1 MPQNFIRGDVDQG
14 FLLPP
19 DVRDWLPD
27 GELAWTVKD
36 AVESFDLSAFY
47 RAYRANGQGAAAFDP
62 ALMIAVL
69 VYAHAV
75 GVRSS
80 RAIERSCAHDVAF
93 RVLAGNQLPDHA
105 TIARFFRRHR
115 KALTGLFA
123 QVLRLCA
130 EAGMIRL
137 GVIAVDGTKIAANA
151 SWSAN
156 HTAKALAHQVR
167 EEQARFKKLAAELLD
182 EQAATDAAED
192 AEHGPDRGDEPP
204 VGLRRRAERLARLA
218 EAKARLD
225 AEQDS
230 AVAEQQARKAEWA
243 RRKNAG
249 TRRGAQ
255 PGEHPPGRDPGK
267 DKPPRANTTD
277 PDARVMRSGR
287 GPLVIGYNAQ
297 AAVTAGQVIV
307 GELLTQQPTDAD
319 QLLPVL
325 DAVSERLQQA
335 RITAIPGAWVAD
347 AQYGSEAVFTAA
359 EARGMHLLA
368 PLVSD
373 ERRAAG
379 ADPAGDRPLTARPA
393 TARAQARLRT
403 RQGQDEYALRGRTVE
418 PVFGQIKDRQGLRG
432 FLRRGL
438 DNVKTEWSL
447 ACTVHNIRK
456 IHTHRLA
463 TA

>member
-1 MPQNFIRGDVDQG
+1 VPQNFIRADVDQG

-19 DVRDWLPD
+19 DMRDWLAED
-27 GELAWTVKD
+27 ELAWTVKD
-36 AVESFDLSAFY
+36 VVESLDLSAFY
-47 RAYRANGQGAAAFDP
+47 RGYRANGQGAAAFDP
-62 ALMIAVL
+62 ALMVAVL

-80 RAIERSCAHDVAF
+80 RAIERCCARDVAF
-93 RVLAGNQLPDHA
+93 RVLAGNQVPDHA

-115 KALTGLFA
+115 KPLTGLFG
-123 QVLRLCA
+123 QVLRLCH
-130 EAGMIRL
+130 EAGMVGL
-137 GVIAVDGTKIAANA
+137 GVIAVDGTKVAANA

-156 HTAKALAHQVR
+156 HTSRALVHQVA
-167 EEQARFKKLAAELLD
+167 EEQARFTQLAAQLLA

-204 VGLRRRAERLARLA
+204 PGLRRRAERLARLR

-230 AVAEQQARKAEWA
+230 AVAEQEARKAEWA
-243 RRKNAG
+243 RRQAAG

-255 PGEHPPGRDPGK
+255 PGEHPPGRNPAR

-297 AAVTAGQVIV
+297 AAVTAEQVIV
-307 GELLTQQPTDAD
+307 AALLTQQPTDAE
-319 QLLPVL
+319 QLIPVI
-325 DAVSERLQQA
+325 DAVTGQRQQA
-335 RITAIPGAWVAD
+335 GITSDPGVWVAD

-359 EARGMHLLA
+359 EARGMHVLA

-379 ADPAGDRPLTARPA
+379 ADPAGDRPLAARPA
-393 TARAQARLRT
+393 TARAQAKLRT
-403 RQGQDEYALRGRTVE
+403 RQGRDEYALRGRTVE
-418 PVFGQIKDRQGLRG
+418 PVFGQIKDRQGLRQ

>member
-27 GELAWTVKD
+27 EHLAWTVKD
-36 AVESFDLSAFY
+36 VVESLDLSAFY

-80 RAIERSCAHDVAF
+80 RAIERHCAHDVAF
-93 RVLAGNQLPDHA
+93 RVLAGNRLPDHA

-115 KALTGLFA
+115 KPLAGLFA
-123 QVLRLCA
+123 QVLRLCHQ
-130 EAGMIRL
+130 AGMVRL
-137 GVIAVDGTKIAANA
+137 GVIAVDGSKIAANA

-156 HTAKALAHQVR
+156 HTSAALGHQLR
-167 EEQARFKKLAAELLD
+167 EEQARFKRLAAELLD

-192 AEHGPDRGDEPP
+192 AEYGPDRGDELPP
-204 VGLRRRAERLARLA
+204 GLRRRSERLARLA
-218 EAKARLD
+218 EAKKRLD
-225 AEQDS
+225 EEDA
-230 AVAEQQARKAEWA
+230 ARVADQERKKAEWQ
-243 RRKNAG
+243 RRKDAG

-255 PGEHPPGRDPGK
+255 PGEHPPGPKSGK
-267 DKPPRANTTD
+267 APRANTTD
-277 PDARVMRSGR
+277 PDSRAMRGGR
-287 GPLVIGYNAQ
+287 GLVQGYNAQ
-297 AAVTAGQVIV
+297 AAVTADQLIV
-307 GELLTQQPTDAD
+307 GAILTQQQVDAGLVFDVVDDVVEQLTDAGIEEAGD
-319 QLLPVL
+319 TV
-325 DAVSERLQQA
+325 
-335 RITAIPGAWVAD
+335 VAD
-347 AQYGSEAVFTAA
+347 AGYANEAAFTEA
-359 EARGMHLLA
+359 ETRDLHLLA
-368 PLVSD
+368 PMISD

-379 ADPAGDRPLTARPA
+379 EDPAGDKPMRLRPA
-393 TARAQARLRT
+393 TARAQAKLRT
-403 RQGQDEYALRGRTVE
+403 RQGRDEYALRGRTVE
-418 PVFGQIKDRQGLRG
+418 PVFGQIKDRQGLRQ

-456 IHTHRLA
+456 IHAHRLA

>member
-1 MPQNFIRGDVDQG
+1 MPQNFIRADVDQG

-19 DVRDWLPD
+19 DVREWLAED
-27 GELAWTVKD
+27 ELAWTVKD
-36 AVESFDLSAFY
+36 VVESLDLSGFY
-47 RAYRANGQGAAAFDP
+47 RGYRANGQGAAAFDP
-62 ALMIAVL
+62 ALMVAVL
-69 VYAHAV
+69 VYGHAV

-80 RAIERSCAHDVAF
+80 RAIERCCARDVAF
-93 RVLAGNQLPDHA
+93 RVLAGNRVPDHA

-115 KALTGLFA
+115 EPLTSLFG

-130 EAGMIRL
+130 EAGMVRL

-156 HTAKALAHQVR
+156 STSAALGHQIREERARFEALAAQ
-167 EEQARFKKLAAELLD
+167 LLE

-204 VGLRRRAERLARLA
+204 AGLRRRAERLTRLR

-225 AEQDS
+225 AEQAA
-230 AVAEQQARKAEWA
+230 AVAEQEARKAEWA
-243 RRKNAG
+243 RRRDAG

-255 PGEHPPGRDPGK
+255 PGEHPPGRHPDT
-267 DKPPRANTTD
+267 DRPPRANSTD

-287 GPLVIGYNAQ
+287 GPLLIGYNAQ
-297 AAVTAGQVIV
+297 AAVTADQIIV
-307 GELLTQQPTDAD
+307 GELLTQQPTDAE
-319 QLLPVL
+319 QWIPVA
-325 DAVSERLQQA
+325 DAVGEQLQQA
-335 RITAIPGAWVAD
+335 GIAAVAGTWLAD
-347 AQYGSEAVFTAA
+347 AQYGSEAVFAAA
-359 EARGMHLLA
+359 EARGAHLLA

-373 ERRAAG
+373 QRRAAG
-379 ADPAGDRPLTARPA
+379 ADPAGDRPLTNRPA
-393 TARAQARLRT
+393 TARAQAKLRT
-403 RQGQDEYALRGRTVE
+403 RQGRDEYSLRGRTVE

-438 DNVKTEWSL
+438 DNVTAEWSL

-456 IHTHRLA
+456 IHTHRIA
-463 TA
+463 TG

>member
-1 MPQNFIRGDVDQG
+1 MPQNFIRADVDQG

-19 DVRDWLPD
+19 DVREWLAED
-27 GELAWTVKD
+27 ELAWTVKD
-36 AVESFDLSAFY
+36 VVESLDLSAFY
-47 RAYRANGQGAAAFDP
+47 RGYRANGQGAAAFDP
-62 ALMIAVL
+62 ALMVAVL

-80 RAIERSCAHDVAF
+80 RGIERCCARDVAF
-93 RVLAGNQLPDHA
+93 RVLAGNQVPDHA

-115 KALTGLFA
+115 KPLTGLFA
-123 QVLRLCA
+123 QVLRLCH
-130 EAGMIRL
+130 EAGMVRL

-156 HTAKALAHQVR
+156 HTSRALAHQIR
-167 EEQARFKKLAAELLD
+167 EEQARFTTLAAELLA

-225 AEQDS
+225 AEQAT
-230 AVAEQQARKAEWA
+230 AVAEQEARKAEWA
-243 RRKNAG
+243 RRQAAG

-255 PGEHPPGRDPGK
+255 PGEHPPGRNPDKDP
-267 DKPPRANTTD
+267 PPRANTTD

-297 AAVTAGQVIV
+297 AAVTAGQIIV
-307 GELLTQQPTDAD
+307 GQTLTQQPTDAH
-319 QLLPVL
+319 QLFPAVDDTAAQLAAAGIDAAGDTVL
-325 DAVSERLQQA
+325 
-335 RITAIPGAWVAD
+335 AD
-347 AQYGSEAVFTAA
+347 AGYANEETFVEA
-359 EARGMHLLA
+359 EHRGLHLLA
-368 PLVSD
+368 PIISD

-379 ADPAGDRPLTARPA
+379 QDPAGTRPMTGRSA
-393 TARAQARLRT
+393 TARGQAKLRT
-403 RQGQDEYALRGRTVE
+403 RQGRDEYALRGRTVE
-418 PVFGQIKDRQGLRG
+418 PVFGQLKDRQGLRQ